1 MRRLHT
7 LWVAAV
13 ACLVAGARPAVGAK
27 KCKDKKWHSAKSE
40 KQDCAWVADKP
51 KKRCKIE
58 DKDGKA
64 AKKKCKATCS
74 KKCQGVAAV
83 VALNEDDASWRAKG
97 KKTDRGCAWVAKK
110 KTPERCAKKGAV
122 AACATTCAPFA
133 LDTFRS
139 CDAVAGARDAKWFG
153 ESSGGGG
160 FEEFLLPAD
169 RRLDEDDSSRELER
183 VAESECTV
191 WSSSGGFFWDDDF
204 GGGEFGAFDG
214 AMAEGAPENGAPAP
228 APAPAPGGD
237 RGDFSETNTQ
247 EAGVEEPDVIKT
259 VGDYVYRISAPVV
272 GDEDKYGR
280 SLCERRLS
288 VLDDSDAEAGPRLV
302 GSVPFGDLVTEPDG
316 MLVDGDVLLVYG
328 RTWLEYVDDAD
339 TFWGDWPAPYWWWWD
354 LRRGGTVV
362 LLFDVSDPTTPKLLR
377 RQIHEGSPVA
387 ARRVGATSY
396 VVVSRTPNWGEA
408 PRSVVPLYR
417 DERIVGG
424 ELRDGVASKNESVH
438 TNAGKVG
445 PMVPVC
451 ACDELYFA
459 SGLGDDIGDYTTV
472 LAFTHASPEAAR
484 SAELAATTVAT
495 RSDSAVYASTTA
507 LYLTQVRWNGWQTG
521 DAAYTTF
528 VSKFA
533 LDGMD
538 VAFETRFKAPGRV
551 LNQFS
556 MSEADGHFR
565 VATTTRING
574 DDWTSD
580 VSSGVYVFDAGG
592 APVGAVGGLAP
603 GESIKSAR
611 FTATRLYLVTFVE
624 TDPLFVIAL
633 DDPAEPRVL
642 GELKVPGYSA
652 YLHQLNATHLIGLG
666 RDTELTREGWVV
678 ERGLQLSLFDVSDE
692 LQPERDGV
700 AIIGD
705 RGTQSP
711 ALDDH
716 HAFQCWPDDKVVAFP
731 LAKAEDDDDDMDVWR
746 PAPTVFQGVA
756 LFGAAGAG
764 LELLAEV
771 THLPDGYFEP
781 EWVCNWGCP
790 DDDAYVPDLP
800 DDDDED
806 WWSEYAYEYV
816 DEEGSGSTYSGS
828 WSKRAKTA
836 AQSGLEIDRVLQRG
850 DHVYTFSANAVLKS
864 CPLSPDGCPDG
875 EAVAQIELNDVDAFP
890 AFAWGGL

>member
-1 MRRLHT
+1 
-7 LWVAAV
+7 
-13 ACLVAGARPAVGAK
+13 
-27 KCKDKKWHSAKSE
+27 
-40 KQDCAWVADKP
+40 
-51 KKRCKIE
+51 
-58 DKDGKA
+58 
-64 AKKKCKATCS
+64 
-74 KKCQGVAAV
+74 
-83 VALNEDDASWRAKG
+83 LNH
-97 KKTDRGCAWVAKK
+97 
-110 KTPERCAKKGAV
+110 
-122 AACATTCAPFA
+122 PFA
-133 LDTFRS
+133 
-139 CDAVAGARDAKWFG
+139 A
-153 ESSGGGG
+153 
-160 FEEFLLPAD
+160 
-169 RRLDEDDSSRELER
+169 
-183 VAESECTV
+183 
-191 WSSSGGFFWDDDF
+191 
-204 GGGEFGAFDG
+204 
-214 AMAEGAPENGAPAP
+214 
-228 APAPAPGGD
+228 
-237 RGDFSETNTQ
+237 Q
-247 EAGVEEPDVIKT
+247 AGVEEPDVIKT

-272 GDEDKYGR
+272 GGEDASGR
-280 SLCERRLS
+280 SPCERRLS
-288 VLDDSDAEAGPRLV
+288 VLDDSDASAGPRLV

-339 TFWGDWPAPYWWWWD
+339 TFWGDWSAPYWWWWD
-354 LRRGGTVV
+354 LRRAGTVV
-362 LLFDVSDPTTPKLLR
+362 LLFDVSDPAAPKLLR

-472 LAFTHASPEAAR
+472 LAFTHASPEEAR

-633 DDPAEPRVL
+633 DDPAEPEVL

-652 YLHQLNATHLIGLG
+652 YLHQLNATHLVGLG
-666 RDTELTREGWVV
+666 RDTELTKEGWVV

-692 LQPERDGV
+692 LKPERDGV

-705 RGTQSP
+705 RGTRSP

-731 LAKAEDDDDDMDVWR
+731 LAKAEDDDDDIDVWR

-756 LFGAAGAG
+756 LFGAAGLG

-800 DDDDED
+800 DDDDAD
-806 WWSEYAYEYV
+806 WWSEYAY
-816 DEEGSGSTYSGS
+816 EEGSGSTYSGS

-890 AFAWGGL
+890 AFVWGGL